1 MKKTMKV
8 LPTLIVSRQLKT
20 VFTLLLFSFSF
31 LPFKQGNTQG
41 FLKADG
47 KVIKNEK
54 GIEKQYAVE
63 ALFDMRNQTYALLQS
78 NGEVL
83 LMRVED
89 EKGEQYLVG
98 LTDSEERD
106 SILDAYQI
114 AVEATPAD
122 EEFR

>member
-1 MKKTMKV
+1 MR
-8 LPTLIVSRQLKT
+8 SRERDFIT
-20 VFTLLLFSFSF
+20 IE
-31 LPFKQGNTQG
+31 
-41 FLKADG
+41 D
-47 KVIKNEK
+47 EK

-78 NGEVL
+78 NGEAL

-98 LTDSEERD
+98 LTDPEERD

-122 EEFR
+122 GEFS

>member
-1 MKKTMKV
+1 MR
-8 LPTLIVSRQLKT
+8 SRERDFIT
-20 VFTLLLFSFSF
+20 IEDE
-31 LPFKQGNTQG
+31 N
-41 FLKADG
+41 
-47 KVIKNEK
+47 

-78 NGEVL
+78 NGEAL

-98 LTDSEERD
+98 LTNPEERD

-122 EEFR
+122 GEFS

>member
-1 MKKTMKV
+1 MEE
-8 LPTLIVSRQLKT
+8 
-20 VFTLLLFSFSF
+20 
-31 LPFKQGNTQG
+31 
-41 FLKADG
+41 
-47 KVIKNEK
+47 EK
-54 GIEKQYAVE
+54 GIEKQDAVE

-78 NGEVL
+78 NGEAL

-98 LTDSEERD
+98 LTDPEERD

-122 EEFR
+122 GEFS

>member
-1 MKKTMKV
+1 MR
-8 LPTLIVSRQLKT
+8 SRERDFIT
-20 VFTLLLFSFSF
+20 IE
-31 LPFKQGNTQG
+31 
-41 FLKADG
+41 D
-47 KVIKNEK
+47 EK

-78 NGEVL
+78 NGEAL

-98 LTDSEERD
+98 LTDPEERN

-122 EEFR
+122 GEFS

>member
-1 MKKTMKV
+1 MR
-8 LPTLIVSRQLKT
+8 SRERDFIT
-20 VFTLLLFSFSF
+20 
-31 LPFKQGNTQG
+31 
-41 FLKADG
+41 
-47 KVIKNEK
+47 IENEK

-122 EEFR
+122 EEFS

>member
-1 MKKTMKV
+1 MR
-8 LPTLIVSRQLKT
+8 SRERDFIT
-20 VFTLLLFSFSF
+20 
-31 LPFKQGNTQG
+31 
-41 FLKADG
+41 
-47 KVIKNEK
+47 IENEK

-89 EKGEQYLVG
+89 EKDEQYLVG

-122 EEFR
+122 EEFH

>member
-1 MKKTMKV
+1 MR
-8 LPTLIVSRQLKT
+8 SRERDFIT
-20 VFTLLLFSFSF
+20 IE
-31 LPFKQGNTQG
+31 
-41 FLKADG
+41 D
-47 KVIKNEK
+47 EK

-78 NGEVL
+78 NGEAL

-98 LTDSEERD
+98 LTDPEERD

-114 AVEATPAD
+114 TVEATPAD
-122 EEFR
+122 GEFS

>member
-1 MKKTMKV
+1 
-8 LPTLIVSRQLKT
+8 
-20 VFTLLLFSFSF
+20 
-31 LPFKQGNTQG
+31 
-41 FLKADG
+41 
-47 KVIKNEK
+47 
-54 GIEKQYAVE
+54 
-63 ALFDMRNQTYALLQS
+63 
-78 NGEVL
+78 
-83 LMRVED
+83 MRVED

>member
-1 MKKTMKV
+1 MR
-8 LPTLIVSRQLKT
+8 SRERDFIT
-20 VFTLLLFSFSF
+20 
-31 LPFKQGNTQG
+31 
-41 FLKADG
+41 
-47 KVIKNEK
+47 IENEK

-122 EEFR
+122 GEFS

>member
-1 MKKTMKV
+1 MR
-8 LPTLIVSRQLKT
+8 SRERDFIT
-20 VFTLLLFSFSF
+20 IEDE
-31 LPFKQGNTQG
+31 N
-41 FLKADG
+41 
-47 KVIKNEK
+47 

-78 NGEVL
+78 NGEAL

-98 LTDSEERD
+98 LTDPEERD

-122 EEFR
+122 GEFS

>member
-1 MKKTMKV
+1 MR
-8 LPTLIVSRQLKT
+8 SRERDFIT
-20 VFTLLLFSFSF
+20 
-31 LPFKQGNTQG
+31 
-41 FLKADG
+41 
-47 KVIKNEK
+47 IENEK

-122 EEFR
+122 EEFH